1 MILPLTIQDVSFEI
15 GGIRL
20 IKDLNCTLEAGP
32 RTMILGANGAGK
44 SLFLRL
50 CHGLIRPTTGRVLWQ
65 GAKGRDPADAQ
76 AMVFQRPVM
85 LRRSV
90 AANVD
95 YALKLRG
102 MAAAERRAAV
112 EDALGHTGLRRLAD
126 NPARVLS
133 VGEQQKLAL
142 ARAWALQPE
151 VLFLDEP
158 TASLDPTATHAVE
171 QIINAID
178 AAGTR
183 IVMTTHDLGQA
194 RRLGDEVMFLNRGR
208 LLEKTP
214 AERFFSEPEND
225 LAQAFLK
232 GELLWWQRGRDNL
245 KKNRP
250 NREDNDDEKADDGNG
265 NGIGGACLCR
275 AWGRS
280 GGGGNVHHRR
290 LDHLDPEL
298 RPLRL
303 HPAPVHHQ
311 DGYHGPRHRR
321 RHRTGGSSG

>member
-133 VGEQQKLAL
+133 IGEQQKLAL

-158 TASLDPTATHAVE
+158 TASLDPAATHAVE

-245 KKNRP
+245 KRKP
-250 NREDNDDEKADDGNG
+250 PKQ
-265 NGIGGACLCR
+265 
-275 AWGRS
+275 
-280 GGGGNVHHRR
+280 RR
-290 LDHLDPEL
+290 
-298 RPLRL
+298 
-303 HPAPVHHQ
+303 Q
-311 DGYHGPRHRR
+311 
-321 RHRTGGSSG
+321 

>member
-158 TASLDPTATHAVE
+158 TASLDPAATHAVE

-245 KKNRP
+245 QRKPPKQ
-250 NREDNDDEKADDGNG
+250 
-265 NGIGGACLCR
+265 
-275 AWGRS
+275 
-280 GGGGNVHHRR
+280 RR
-290 LDHLDPEL
+290 
-298 RPLRL
+298 
-303 HPAPVHHQ
+303 Q
-311 DGYHGPRHRR
+311 
-321 RHRTGGSSG
+321 

>member
-1 MILPLTIQDVSFEI
+1 M
-15 GGIRL
+15 
-20 IKDLNCTLEAGP
+20 
-32 RTMILGANGAGK
+32 
-44 SLFLRL
+44 
-50 CHGLIRPTTGRVLWQ
+50 
-65 GAKGRDPADAQ
+65 
-76 AMVFQRPVM
+76 
-85 LRRSV
+85 
-90 AANVD
+90 
-95 YALKLRG
+95 
-102 MAAAERRAAV
+102 
-112 EDALGHTGLRRLAD
+112 
-126 NPARVLS
+126 LS

-158 TASLDPTATHAVE
+158 TASLDPAATHAVE

-245 KKNRP
+245 KRKP
-250 NREDNDDEKADDGNG
+250 PKQ
-265 NGIGGACLCR
+265 
-275 AWGRS
+275 
-280 GGGGNVHHRR
+280 RR
-290 LDHLDPEL
+290 
-298 RPLRL
+298 
-303 HPAPVHHQ
+303 Q
-311 DGYHGPRHRR
+311 
-321 RHRTGGSSG
+321 

>member
-1 MILPLTIQDVSFEI
+1 MILPLTFRDVSFEI
-15 GGIRL
+15 GGTRL

-112 EDALGHTGLRRLAD
+112 EDALGHTGLQRLSLT
-126 NPARVLS
+126 PARVLS
-133 VGEQQKLAL
+133 IGEQQKLAL

-158 TASLDPTATHAVE
+158 TASLDPAATHAVE

-208 LLEKTP
+208 LLEIAP
-214 AERFFSEPEND
+214 ADRFFKQPEND

-232 GELLWWQRGRDNL
+232 GELLWRERGRDNL
-245 KKNRP
+245 KRKP
-250 NREDNDDEKADDGNG
+250 PKQ
-265 NGIGGACLCR
+265 
-275 AWGRS
+275 
-280 GGGGNVHHRR
+280 RR
-290 LDHLDPEL
+290 Q
-298 RPLRL
+298 R
-303 HPAPVHHQ
+303 
-311 DGYHGPRHRR
+311 
-321 RHRTGGSSG
+321 

>member
-158 TASLDPTATHAVE
+158 TAGVDVE
-171 QIINAID
+171 LRKDMWHQIDMMRARGVTVIL
-178 AAGTR
+178 
-183 IVMTTHDLGQA
+183 TTHYIEEAEEMADRVGIIRGGKILMVDQKDA
-194 RRLGDEVMFLNRGR
+194 MMARLGRTEAHVM
-208 LLEKTP
+208 
-214 AERFFSEPEND
+214 
-225 LAQAFLK
+225 LAQPLDALPPAIASFPV
-232 GELLWWQRGRDNL
+232 ELEEG
-245 KKNRP
+245 
-250 NREDNDDEKADDGNG
+250 
-265 NGIGGACLCR
+265 
-275 AWGRS
+275 GRS
-280 GGGGNVHHRR
+280 ICYRGG
-290 LDHLDPEL
+290 
-298 RPLRL
+298 
-303 HPAPVHHQ
+303 
-311 DGYHGPRHRR
+311 DG
-321 RHRTGGSSG
+321 TGKGREEVADLTKALIASGIDYVGIDVRESSLEDIFVSLLGEEEEQAA

>member
-151 VLFLDEP
+151 VP
-158 TASLDPTATHAVE
+158 
-171 QIINAID
+171 
-178 AAGTR
+178 
-183 IVMTTHDLGQA
+183 
-194 RRLGDEVMFLNRGR
+194 RRADRQPR
-208 LLEKTP
+208 P
-214 AERFFSEPEND
+214 HRHPRRRAD
-225 LAQAFLK
+225 H
-232 GELLWWQRGRDNL
+232 QRYR
-245 KKNRP
+245 
-250 NREDNDDEKADDGNG
+250 
-265 NGIGGACLCR
+265 
-275 AWGRS
+275 
-280 GGGGNVHHRR
+280 
-290 LDHLDPEL
+290 
-298 RPLRL
+298 
-303 HPAPVHHQ
+303 
-311 DGYHGPRHRR
+311 RR
-321 RHRTGGSSG
+321 RHPHRHDHPRPRPGAAARR

>member
-183 IVMTTHDLGQA
+183 IVMTTHDLDQA

-245 KKNRP
+245 KRKP
-250 NREDNDDEKADDGNG
+250 PKQ
-265 NGIGGACLCR
+265 
-275 AWGRS
+275 
-280 GGGGNVHHRR
+280 RR
-290 LDHLDPEL
+290 
-298 RPLRL
+298 
-303 HPAPVHHQ
+303 Q
-311 DGYHGPRHRR
+311 
-321 RHRTGGSSG
+321 

>member
-1 MILPLTIQDVSFEI
+1 MILPLTFQDVSFEI

-102 MAAAERRAAV
+102 MAAAERRDAV
-112 EDALGHTGLRRLAD
+112 EDALDHTGLRRLAD
-126 NPARVLS
+126 NPARVLA

-158 TASLDPTATHAVE
+158 TASLDPAATHAVE
-171 QIINAID
+171 QSINAID

-208 LLEKTP
+208 LLEKAL
-214 AERFFSEPEND
+214 AERFFSEPENG

-232 GELLWWQRGRDNL
+232 GELLWWQRGRGNL
-245 KKNRP
+245 KRKP
-250 NREDNDDEKADDGNG
+250 PKQ
-265 NGIGGACLCR
+265 
-275 AWGRS
+275 
-280 GGGGNVHHRR
+280 RR
-290 LDHLDPEL
+290 
-298 RPLRL
+298 
-303 HPAPVHHQ
+303 Q
-311 DGYHGPRHRR
+311 
-321 RHRTGGSSG
+321 

>member
-232 GELLWWQRGRDNL
+232 GQLLWWQRGRDNL

-250 NREDNDDEKADDGNG
+250 NR
-265 NGIGGACLCR
+265 
-275 AWGRS
+275 
-280 GGGGNVHHRR
+280 RR
-290 LDHLDPEL
+290 
-298 RPLRL
+298 
-303 HPAPVHHQ
+303 Q
-311 DGYHGPRHRR
+311 
-321 RHRTGGSSG
+321 

>member
-1 MILPLTIQDVSFEI
+1 MILPLTFQDVSLEI
-15 GGIRL
+15 GGTRL

-112 EDALGHTGLRRLAD
+112 EDALGHTGLRRLSLT
-126 NPARVLS
+126 PARVLS
-133 VGEQQKLAL
+133 IGEQQKLAL

-208 LLEKTP
+208 LLEMAP
-214 AERFFSEPEND
+214 ADRFFKKPEND

-232 GELLWWQRGRDNL
+232 GELLWWERGRDNL
-245 KKNRP
+245 KRKP
-250 NREDNDDEKADDGNG
+250 PKQ
-265 NGIGGACLCR
+265 
-275 AWGRS
+275 
-280 GGGGNVHHRR
+280 RR
-290 LDHLDPEL
+290 Q
-298 RPLRL
+298 R
-303 HPAPVHHQ
+303 
-311 DGYHGPRHRR
+311 
-321 RHRTGGSSG
+321 

>member
-1 MILPLTIQDVSFEI
+1 MILPLTFQDVSFEI

-50 CHGLIRPTTGRVLWQ
+50 CHGLIRPTTGRVRWQ

-102 MAAAERRAAV
+102 MAAAERRDAV
-112 EDALGHTGLRRLAD
+112 EDALDHTGLRRLAD

-158 TASLDPTATHAVE
+158 TASLDPAATHAVE

-232 GELLWWQRGRDNL
+232 GELLWWQRGRENL
-245 KKNRP
+245 KRNLPKQ
-250 NREDNDDEKADDGNG
+250 
-265 NGIGGACLCR
+265 
-275 AWGRS
+275 
-280 GGGGNVHHRR
+280 RR
-290 LDHLDPEL
+290 
-298 RPLRL
+298 
-303 HPAPVHHQ
+303 Q
-311 DGYHGPRHRR
+311 
-321 RHRTGGSSG
+321 

>member
-245 KKNRP
+245 KKNP
-250 NREDNDDEKADDGNG
+250 PKQ
-265 NGIGGACLCR
+265 
-275 AWGRS
+275 
-280 GGGGNVHHRR
+280 RR
-290 LDHLDPEL
+290 
-298 RPLRL
+298 
-303 HPAPVHHQ
+303 Q
-311 DGYHGPRHRR
+311 
-321 RHRTGGSSG
+321 

>member
-158 TASLDPTATHAVE
+158 TASLDPAATHAVE

-245 KKNRP
+245 KRKP
-250 NREDNDDEKADDGNG
+250 PKE
-265 NGIGGACLCR
+265 
-275 AWGRS
+275 
-280 GGGGNVHHRR
+280 RR
-290 LDHLDPEL
+290 
-298 RPLRL
+298 
-303 HPAPVHHQ
+303 Q
-311 DGYHGPRHRR
+311 
-321 RHRTGGSSG
+321 